1 VYNTLSK
8 FFQKLSPGT
17 TSNVLNTTGDRQPF
31 CGGSDVFCRPSLSE
45 GLGNS
50 FLEAMAAEVPVVATP
65 VGGIPDFLEEGVT
78 GWFSK
83 PRHPKMIADK
93 IAYILEPKNAED
105 VQRVVRNAYKMIL
118 EKYTWEIVAERMKK
132 VFETV

>member
-1 VYNTLSK
+1 
-8 FFQKLSPGT
+8 
-17 TSNVLNTTGDRQPF
+17 
-31 CGGSDVFCRPSLSE
+31 
-45 GLGNS
+45 
-50 FLEAMAAEVPVVATP
+50 MAAEVPVVATP